1 MNTWIVVQF
10 YVGLFGIMF
19 VCLYRSCGQI
29 CWLIFIQCFIPFWLS
44 WTPHEEE
51 FSFCAFILILRAADF
66 QSLPIWAYLHE
77 LLCEINNCMSFEL
90 TSVQLDDN
98 LLFISW
104 TRQTYLTVVV
114 MFQCIRTMW
123 VWTARRFPSS
133 CLWCWQTPTTSVCR
147 STAPSCGAKPWVS
160 HHITFLIYLT
170 LLVLVYV
177 KLFTFYF
184 SQSFYFVV

>member
-1 MNTWIVVQF
+1 MTVISGPFLSTSIWN
-10 YVGLFGIMF
+10 YVRM
-19 VCLYRSCGQI
+19 
-29 CWLIFIQCFIPFWLS
+29 FIPQVWPNLLTDFHSMFHSLWLS

-51 FSFCAFILILRAADF
+51 FLFRAFVLILWAADF
-66 QSLPIWAYLHE
+66 QSLRIWAHHHE
-77 LLCEINNCMSFEL
+77 LLCEINNCMLFEL

-104 TRQTYLTVVV
+104 IRQTCLTVVV

-123 VWTARRFPSS
+123 VWTARRFRSS

-170 LLVLVYV
+170 LLVLVDV